1 MTHPK
6 TISGAE
12 FRAHFLELA
21 RMIKDDDEVFFGAG
35 DLSLER
41 VQERGPTE
49 GPRLVQIEFNE
60 LYKITHDPSRG

>member
-1 MTHPK
+1 
-6 TISGAE
+6 
-12 FRAHFLELA
+12 
-21 RMIKDDDEVFFGAG
+21 MIKDDDEVFFGAG